1 MADRVAALSG
11 SAQDTRKRKQ
21 VLSPSGVVQQRA
33 VAKAAMIGKM
43 QRTDTD
49 AVDEQFTTPTQDSVL
64 TAFDDCHAVSQQHHQ
79 CRHQQQQSQQPQ
91 HVQQQQHH
99 HHEETDIGSGSE
111 VDGPVNDKYIKGTR
125 LVVGGWFQ
133 ACRCA
138 RAGSNCQASS
148 LKDTSRLALPATR

>member
-1 MADRVAALSG
+1 
-11 SAQDTRKRKQ
+11 
-21 VLSPSGVVQQRA
+21 
-33 VAKAAMIGKM
+33 MIGKM